1 MSRWRMASLALACA
15 LVPCVAR
22 GAEGART
29 LAERMA
35 VSLTDAAAP
44 SPATARE
51 LDAFALA
58 SDLAPSKLSGSKDVP
73 ELWLAQR
80 SIDRDWGLSEDS
92 TYRVV
97 DVPGYKSEGWA
108 MMMSAAVP
116 GTGQLYV
123 GESSGWFFLAAE
135 VIGWTGH
142 YLVHDRAQ
150 SLSGDAANYVGDPTD
165 SSSTWSFARYAAV
178 SGSEATQMETLW
190 NHDRDAFYQALATNT
205 QFKDGFKGPDPV
217 ATFSTYAGIRQ
228 TSQDRF
234 QQVHYLD
241 VALLLNHV
249 AAAFDALRAARAHNL
264 PLQRNMDL
272 KLGGG
277 LSHGQPTFHA
287 TLTRRF

>member
-1 MSRWRMASLALACA
+1 MSGWRMGCLALACA

-97 DVPGYKSEGWA
+97 DVPGYKS
-108 MMMSAAVP
+108 
-116 GTGQLYV
+116 
-123 GESSGWFFLAAE
+123 
-135 VIGWTGH
+135 
-142 YLVHDRAQ
+142 
-150 SLSGDAANYVGDPTD
+150 
-165 SSSTWSFARYAAV
+165 
-178 SGSEATQMETLW
+178 
-190 NHDRDAFYQALATNT
+190 
-205 QFKDGFKGPDPV
+205 
-217 ATFSTYAGIRQ
+217 
-228 TSQDRF
+228 
-234 QQVHYLD
+234 
-241 VALLLNHV
+241 
-249 AAAFDALRAARAHNL
+249 
-264 PLQRNMDL
+264 
-272 KLGGG
+272 
-277 LSHGQPTFHA
+277 
-287 TLTRRF
+287 